1 MQYSIPDCFMISLLL
16 GLAFGLVYEALRI
29 VRLILRHKAV
39 TFLCDI
45 VFFILAAMA
54 VFRIS
59 LVMGNHI
66 RLYTLL
72 GFGAGV
78 FAYIATVGRLMNV
91 MESAAAVCWR
101 RTLGRLLRFIGR
113 KLRDSVGAFA
123 HILGSHLGKINNFL
137 LSNAKKALSPLKM
150 TGKKMYNKEDNNIMA
165 EGSGNKH
172 VIRATVKRG

>member
-1 MQYSIPDCFMISLLL
+1 MQYSIPDCFFISLLL

-39 TFLCDI
+39 TFLCDV
-45 VFFILAAMA
+45 VFFVLAAMA
-54 VFRIS
+54 VFEIS

-101 RTLGRLLRFIGR
+101 RTLGRFFRFIGR
-113 KLRDSVGAFA
+113 KIRDFFGAFA
-123 HILGSHLGKINNFL
+123 HIAGSHLDKINNFL
-137 LSNAKKALSPLKM
+137 LLNFKKAQGYLKKS
-150 TGKKMYNKEDNNIMA
+150 GKKLYNKEDSNVIA
-165 EGSGNKH
+165 EGSGNKN